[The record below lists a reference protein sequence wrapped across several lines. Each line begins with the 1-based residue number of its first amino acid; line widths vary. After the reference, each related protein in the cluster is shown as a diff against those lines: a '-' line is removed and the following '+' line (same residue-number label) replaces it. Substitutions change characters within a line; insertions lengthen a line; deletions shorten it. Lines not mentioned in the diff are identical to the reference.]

1 MRGFKWGLSE
11 AMRLG
16 MRARQC
22 QVIARCAITLVLGWG
37 GFWGCGSAAQAQD
50 SGSPT
55 AANSPSDSWH
65 DMETKYIFG
74 FTTGSGIGLEGEKEF
89 TVDTIGRFG
98 KRDGHY
104 AATETKYEFEFTPSQ
119 FIQIEFGALGSTHN
133 IGGVTDLGD
142 RSQVAVAGAFAEFRY
157 LAIERTSN
165 NPLAV
170 TLAVEPTMRRID
182 ETSGEKVRNFE
193 FETTV
198 NADLELLRNRLF
210 AGFNLLYEPEVTK
223 TGFGDTQREATFGG
237 SAALSLRVASNVVV
251 GGEVWYL
258 RHYDD
263 VGLSAFTGDAVML
276 GPTLYVQFTPKMFMT
291 AAYNGQV
298 WGREIGNPVS
308 LNLAEF
314 QRHRAKLKFAYE
326 F

>member
-1 MRGFKWGLSE
+1 MRTTAQPGRRHTLALCAAAFSFWCGG
-11 AMRLG
+11 AA
-16 MRARQC
+16 RADD
-22 QVIARCAITLVLGWG
+22 A
-37 GFWGCGSAAQAQD
+37 S
-50 SGSPT
+50 
-55 AANSPSDSWH
+55 SWREI
-65 DMETKYIFG
+65 ETKYIFG

-133 IGGVTDLGD
+133 IGGVTDLDD
-142 RSQVAVAGAFAEFRY
+142 RRQVALGGAFAELRY

-165 NPLAV
+165 NPLSV
-170 TLAVEPTMRRID
+170 TLAVEPTVRRID
-182 ETSGEKVRNFE
+182 ETSGERVRNFE

-198 NADLELLRNRLF
+198 NADLELVKNRLF
-210 AGFNLLYEPEVTK
+210 AGINLLYEPEVTQ
-223 TGFGDTQREATFGG
+223 TTMGDTQREATFGG

-258 RHYDD
+258 RHYDAANLT
-263 VGLSAFTGDAVML
+263 GFTGDVVML
-276 GPTLYVQFTPKMFMT
+276 GPSLYIAFTPKMFMT
-291 AAYNGQV
+291 AAWNTQV
-298 WGREIGNPVS
+298 WGREVGNPVS
-308 LNLAEF
+308 LNLSEF
-314 QRHRAKLKFAYE
+314 QRNRARLKFAWE

>member
-1 MRGFKWGLSE
+1 MALCAAACLS
-11 AMRLG
+11 
-16 MRARQC
+16 
-22 QVIARCAITLVLGWG
+22 
-37 GFWGCGSAAQAQD
+37 FWGCGAARAED
-50 SGSPT
+50 AS
-55 AANSPSDSWH
+55 SWKEI
-65 DMETKYIFG
+65 ETKYIFG

-133 IGGVTDLGD
+133 IGGVTGLDD
-142 RSQVAVAGAFAEFRY
+142 RNQAAATGAFAELRY

-165 NPLAV
+165 NPLSV
-170 TLAVEPTMRRID
+170 TLAVEPTVRRID
-182 ETSGEKVRNFE
+182 ETSGERVRNFE

-198 NADLELLRNRLF
+198 NADLELMRNRLY
-210 AGFNLLYEPEVTK
+210 AGFNLLYEPEVTQ
-223 TGFGDTQREATFGG
+223 TAIGDTQREATFGG
-237 SAALSLRVASNVVV
+237 SAALSLRLASNVVV

-258 RHYDD
+258 RHYDAAN
-263 VGLSAFTGDAVML
+263 LTAFTGDAVML
-276 GPTLYVQFTPKMFMT
+276 GPSLYIQFTPKVFMV
-291 AAYNGQV
+291 AAWNTQV

-308 LNLAEF
+308 LDLAEF
-314 QRHRAKLKFAYE
+314 QRQRARLKFAWE

>member
-1 MRGFKWGLSE
+1 MQE
-11 AMRLG
+11 Q
-16 MRARQC
+16 MRARIPSRC
-22 QVIARCAITLVLGWG
+22 HSIALGVITLISSYG
-37 GFWGCGSAAQAQD
+37 GAARAED
-50 SGSPT
+50 AS
-55 AANSPSDSWH
+55 SWREI
-65 DMETKYIFG
+65 ETKYIFG

-133 IGGVTDLGD
+133 IGGVTGLDD
-142 RSQVAVAGAFAEFRY
+142 RNQVAATGGFAEFRY
-157 LAIERTSN
+157 LALERTSN

-170 TLAVEPTMRRID
+170 TLAVEPTVRLTD
-182 ETSGEKVRNFE
+182 ETSGERVHNYE

-198 NADLELLRNRLF
+198 NADLELMRNRLY
-210 AGFNLLYEPEVTK
+210 AGFNLLYEPEVTQ
-223 TGFGDTQREATFGG
+223 TLIGDTEREATLGG
-237 SAALSLRVASNVVV
+237 SAALSLRIASNVVL

-258 RHYDD
+258 RHYDAVD
-263 VGLSAFTGDAVML
+263 LSAFTGDAVML
-276 GPTLYVQFTPKMFMT
+276 GPALYIQFTPKMFMT
-291 AAYNGQV
+291 AAWNAQV
-298 WGREIGNPVS
+298 WGRETGNPGP

-314 QRHRAKLKFAYE
+314 QRHRAKLKFAWE